1 MVERIPPEEEKTLA
15 DRLRREAQAT
25 CPAFSERLH
34 AQIVRAVRER
44 GGAQSLPPGKSS
56 WQRSWAI
63 AVAAA
68 ACLAITSLAAWRLA
82 VWEAPIPD
90 PVEGT
95 ALVPSTPDDLAP
107 ALDALVEMPD
117 GTAQGLG
124 SAIDSA
130 LADQRW
136 AYLDH
141 DARVAAGLLLDQLPL
156 DMLAA
161 NDEP

>member
-15 DRLRREAQAT
+15 DRLRREARAT
-25 CPAFSERLH
+25 CPAFSETLH
-34 AQIVRAVRER
+34 AQIVRAVRQQ
-44 GGAQSLPPGKSS
+44 GAQSRRPPGKSW
-56 WQRSWAI
+56 WQRRWAV

-68 ACLAITSLAAWRLA
+68 ACLAITSLAVWRLA
-82 VWEAPIPD
+82 VWETPIPD

-95 ALVPSTPDDLAP
+95 ALVPSTPDDSAP
-107 ALDALVEMPD
+107 ALDALVELPD
-117 GTAQGLG
+117 GTAEGLG

-141 DARVAAGLLLDQLPL
+141 DARIAAGLLLDQLPL

-161 NDEP
+161 HDEP